1 VGLVQ
6 QLPHQL
12 PQGAFAAIDLLSYS
26 LVWGIWLC
34 ESKRLGWQPPPQP
47 KSADYL
53 GDMDLPP
60 SDDEEEFEADET
72 ERRDVDL
79 SKMETDKDA
88 KKKAIKEAQKAARIA
103 AEKAAA
109 MVDEDDAFTVR
120 ELRVGR
126 SNGRR
131 IRRLRKNFSTRVKH
145 TQRAGGPTPSI
156 RSEASKAAS

>member
-1 VGLVQ
+1 MMLLRGWARPSSVLTSCLRATASDLVT
-6 QLPHQL
+6 
-12 PQGAFAAIDLLSYS
+12 D
-26 LVWGIWLC
+26 IWVC
-34 ESKRLGWQPPPQP
+34 ESNRFGWQPPPQP

-60 SDDEEEFEADET
+60 SDEEEEYEADDT

-120 ELRVGR
+120 VTRVGR
-126 SNGRR
+126 SYGKRNGVGLGHAAEKELLNPSNRR
-131 IRRLRKNFSTRVKH
+131 KPGRPK
-145 TQRAGGPTPSI
+145 P
-156 RSEASKAAS
+156 ASKAAS